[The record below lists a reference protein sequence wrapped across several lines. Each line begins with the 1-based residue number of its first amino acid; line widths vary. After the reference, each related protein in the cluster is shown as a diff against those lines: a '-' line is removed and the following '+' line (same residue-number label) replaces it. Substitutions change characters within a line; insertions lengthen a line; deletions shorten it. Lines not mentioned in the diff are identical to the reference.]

1 MSPDPG
7 IALTV
12 HDDLPVVD
20 AAVVD
25 AGLGAF
31 NLVAAPLADVRP
43 LACFARDD
51 AGIVVGGAVGRT
63 WGDCCE
69 LRQLWVADA
78 YRGRGIA
85 RRLVRAF
92 EQRASARGCR
102 TFYLETFSFQAPDFY
117 RTLGYEVAAAIDGFA
132 PGVAR
137 YTMVRR
143 DG

>member
-1 MSPDPG
+1 MSAESR
-7 IALTV
+7 IVLTV
-12 HDDLPVVD
+12 HDDPPVAD
-20 AAVVD
+20 AAIVD
-25 AGLGAF
+25 AGLGSF
-31 NLVAAPLADVRP
+31 NLVAAPLTDVRP

-51 AGIVVGGAVGRT
+51 DGTVVGGAVGRT
-63 WGDCCE
+63 WGECCE

-78 YRGRGIA
+78 HRGRGIA

-92 EQRASARGCR
+92 EERAAARGCR

-117 RTLGYEVAAAIDGFA
+117 RALGYAVAAAIDGFA
-132 PGVAR
+132 PGVVR